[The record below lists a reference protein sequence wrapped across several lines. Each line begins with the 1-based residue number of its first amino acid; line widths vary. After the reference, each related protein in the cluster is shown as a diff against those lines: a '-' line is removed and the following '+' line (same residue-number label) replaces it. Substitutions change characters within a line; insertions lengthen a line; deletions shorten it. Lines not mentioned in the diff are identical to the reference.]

1 MVRRSS
7 ERKIE
12 TKKMFG
18 GEGEVVL
25 QHILNGAEE
34 MYGKGRVF
42 AHTVLAPGCEIGW
55 HIHHGDGETYYIL
68 KGTGLY
74 NNNGEEVTVGP
85 GDITFVDD
93 GEGHSL
99 KNIGEDKLETIALI
113 LYKKKPWPKPRPLW
127 NPKGPRSGF
136 RLARRKAIEFV
147 FSEDMCLGKNSSHGA
162 NVRAARVR

>member
-1 MVRRSS
+1 MTVPLCSHIAKPQHGDVVKLRGAADECVDVLADGVQQHFGRRVEQAGDVGLGNDEGVSLG
-7 ERKIE
+7 EGIDVKI
-12 TKKMFG
+12 

-74 NNNGEEVTVGP
+74 NNNGEEVTVGS

-99 KNIGEDKLETIALI
+99 RNIGEDNLETIALI
-113 LYKKKPWPKPRPLW
+113 LYK
-127 NPKGPRSGF
+127 
-136 RLARRKAIEFV
+136 
-147 FSEDMCLGKNSSHGA
+147 
-162 NVRAARVR
+162 

>member
-99 KNIGEDKLETIALI
+99 KNIGEDKLETIPLIRRFYALGFNIALI
-113 LYKKKPWPKPRPLW
+113 LYK
-127 NPKGPRSGF
+127 
-136 RLARRKAIEFV
+136 
-147 FSEDMCLGKNSSHGA
+147 
-162 NVRAARVR
+162 